1 MPPIARLKRGEAATT
16 MMMTDYLR
24 FVLALVAVLGLIALF
39 AWAAR
44 RFRLGGLAGSTMTSG
59 RLAIVETLPIDGR
72 QRLVLIRRDDREHLL
87 LIGQERSI
95 VIGAGVDIPGEGS
108 VPANAAVAEASLS

>member
-1 MPPIARLKRGEAATT
+1 MI
-16 MMMTDYLR
+16 MTDYLR

-44 RFRLGGLAGSTMTSG
+44 RFRLGGLAGSATNTG
-59 RLAIVETLPIDGR
+59 RLEVVETLPIDGR

-87 LIGQERSI
+87 LVGQERSAVVESGI
-95 VIGAGVDIPGEGS
+95 RGSKRHSPPGAVTSP
-108 VPANAAVAEASLS
+108 AVAAP